1 MAGLVLKLKA
11 GERVIING
19 AVLESVDR
27 PSRMRVLTPGTDILR
42 LRDAINPEDARTPV
56 GRLTHLLQMLVAGL
70 VPTEAALQEAQERIT
85 DLQAAFSDPEDLS
98 VLGDVA
104 DELDAGRL
112 YPALRRMQS
121 LLPKEKALLARHR
134 AVS

>member
-27 PSRMRVLTPGTDILR
+27 PLRLRVLTPGTDILR
-42 LRDAINPEDARTPV
+42 LRDAIDPEDVKTPV
-56 GRLTHLLQMLVAGL
+56 GRLAHLLQMLVAGL
-70 VPTEAALQEAQERIT
+70 VPQEDGSAEAYRRFDELKC
-85 DLQAAFSDPEDLS
+85 AFTDPEDIQL
-98 VLGDVA
+98 L
-104 DELDAGRL
+104 ELASEDLEAGRP

-121 LLPKEKALLARHR
+121 LLPKEAAILQQVPR
-134 AVS
+134 VS